1 MITSPLLYHLSLK
14 GLLALALTLELSLEI
29 YLTNLTK
36 FFEML
41 PTSPSIITITLN
53 SSIATN

>member
-1 MITSPLLYHLSLK
+1 MITSPLLYHLSQK
-14 GLLALALTLELSLEI
+14 GLLAFALTLELSLEI
-29 YLTNLTK
+29 FLTNLTK

-41 PTSPSIITITLN
+41 PTSPSIITIALN